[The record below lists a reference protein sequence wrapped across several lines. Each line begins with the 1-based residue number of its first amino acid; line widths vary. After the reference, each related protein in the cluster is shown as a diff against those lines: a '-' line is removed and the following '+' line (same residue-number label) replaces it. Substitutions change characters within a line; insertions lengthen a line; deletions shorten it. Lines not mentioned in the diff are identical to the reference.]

1 MSEPRLHSA
10 TATAEVP
17 SQFGNLGHKSRLM
30 AAVST
35 IRRHVGVVLAVDGD
49 LLAAL
54 KQLFDDDRLI
64 RDHTGTAVG
73 VEETG
78 APSSALRTVGAVGR
92 SGAYSARRSNGTGSI
107 GLCV

>member
-1 MSEPRLHSA
+1 
-10 TATAEVP
+10 VP

-49 LLAAL
+49 MLAAL

-64 RDHTGTAVG
+64 RDHAGNAVG
-73 VEETG
+73 VVW
-78 APSSALRTVGAVGR
+78 SDQ
-92 SGAYSARRSNGTGSI
+92 
-107 GLCV
+107 